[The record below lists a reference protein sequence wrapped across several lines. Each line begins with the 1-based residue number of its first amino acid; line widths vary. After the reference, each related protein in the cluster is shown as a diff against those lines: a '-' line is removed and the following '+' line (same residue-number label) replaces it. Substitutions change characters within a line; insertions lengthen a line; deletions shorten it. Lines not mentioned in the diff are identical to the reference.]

1 MARAV
6 GLYREHVRSVFKTEL
21 RHLRGDSNPS
31 FAVSGHGEAYTASA
45 LRDSL
50 AAAPPHVLL
59 SFSPPYCQAMNPV
72 ENAVRHAYYLMNF
85 YMAQAYLTMLAWCDM
100 LLAAVAALNYLPRP
114 QSRNEMLRVKS
125 PHEIATGLK
134 PDLSTHIAAPGQL
147 VVVHHAGAKAS
158 ACAQTAT
165 LCYYVKP
172 SRAGSLVRDVKS
184 WRCYVS
190 YHVRPVRHEIDG
202 IAAQAVAVSHALTS
216 GIMRENTGLLSAS
229 AAQVAA
235 SVRALQGRSSLWG
248 APAGPIALLDP
259 VTGLAVRLVHVRLD
273 GTLALEEGSDS
284 GEAALS
290 TGEAL
295 GGEPGLAPAP
305 RVKIVPNGF
314 VLDQAPGVNHVPLPP
329 LALASGRA
337 RAPRAGSG
345 SLSSWARRLP
355 DDTSISFVP
364 NPKSGKSAARYALYA
379 AAGTL
384 GEYRRL
390 NPASQFVMA
399 DLLND
404 LNRGLA
410 RIPAALWDSRLE
422 GTAVTASPPS
432 AALESVHAFALRVA
446 VSIPAEYFADDAVE
460 LPLAPSDPLHAQ
472 ARRLAAHDPSLAAGL
487 RFEDLEDG
495 SPSPPHVGGA
505 LVRELL
511 AEGSRLV
518 AVVGL
523 RKDLT
528 SVKAMLRDPGWS
540 KPGGW
545 KEKAWLE
552 LNMVVNEKKALTP
565 CTRQDLQAA
574 RRLYGNR
581 VEILRILTPA
591 CVKHLADGSE
601 GRHKV
606 RLVVTDVV
614 DAAGSTF
621 VGSTFSGTVDDG
633 VVRWL
638 SAITLGRIGLKR
650 RILDVKGAYYE
661 GTVLSPEQGGRVLF
675 AEVPAGWSEL
685 GFPEVDA
692 NGDKLYYRILKNIPG
707 RRDAGR
713 IWAEHYDRFLRRQGF
728 TQSIVELRLFYK
740 HLPNGKIFLVAVY
753 VDDNWTVC
761 DDDAA
766 WAVFHEAW
774 KLEFDESSN
783 VVDAENDFCGVRY
796 DDMPDGSLQLSCG
809 KLLNELADMISE
821 YQTPLGIDTP
831 MLGESP
837 QRMREIEGDILT
849 DFIPKA
855 RSIIGLGLFVVRG
868 ARPDGL
874 FAGIALAQH
883 VVTNLTPYVWEC
895 VLRWANYLVSTKH
908 FRLVLHP
915 PPFQNGFPAFTANS
929 DSSCI
934 NCAAGEGGGVGGIP
948 DAQACATASMGGY
961 TIFFEGSGVVI
972 AECFSPRKLAD
983 SSAGSELIMATWA
996 AKAIIGLRM
1005 LQRELRMG
1013 PTEATPLE
1021 LDATAV
1027 MNGAVMETVTR
1038 KQRFNAARL
1047 GMLRQWALDKA
1058 LRLVKVG
1065 TGDMRSDILTKPV
1078 VPAKHFQR
1086 LARLLL
1092 TGDAEEE
1099 PGGGV
1104 ATLEVN

>member
-1 MARAV
+1 M
-6 GLYREHVRSVFKTEL
+6 
-21 RHLRGDSNPS
+21 
-31 FAVSGHGEAYTASA
+31 
-45 LRDSL
+45 
-50 AAAPPHVLL
+50 
-59 SFSPPYCQAMNPV
+59 
-72 ENAVRHAYYLMNF
+72 
-85 YMAQAYLTMLAWCDM
+85 
-100 LLAAVAALNYLPRP
+100 
-114 QSRNEMLRVKS
+114 
-125 PHEIATGLK
+125 
-134 PDLSTHIAAPGQL
+134 
-147 VVVHHAGAKAS
+147 
-158 ACAQTAT
+158 
-165 LCYYVKP
+165 
-172 SRAGSLVRDVKS
+172 
-184 WRCYVS
+184 
-190 YHVRPVRHEIDG
+190 
-202 IAAQAVAVSHALTS
+202 
-216 GIMRENTGLLSAS
+216 
-229 AAQVAA
+229 
-235 SVRALQGRSSLWG
+235 
-248 APAGPIALLDP
+248 
-259 VTGLAVRLVHVRLD
+259 
-273 GTLALEEGSDS
+273 
-284 GEAALS
+284 
-290 TGEAL
+290 
-295 GGEPGLAPAP
+295 
-305 RVKIVPNGF
+305 
-314 VLDQAPGVNHVPLPP
+314 
-329 LALASGRA
+329 
-337 RAPRAGSG
+337 
-345 SLSSWARRLP
+345 
-355 DDTSISFVP
+355 
-364 NPKSGKSAARYALYA
+364 
-379 AAGTL
+379 
-384 GEYRRL
+384 
-390 NPASQFVMA
+390 
-399 DLLND
+399 
-404 LNRGLA
+404 
-410 RIPAALWDSRLE
+410 
-422 GTAVTASPPS
+422 
-432 AALESVHAFALRVA
+432 
-446 VSIPAEYFADDAVE
+446 
-460 LPLAPSDPLHAQ
+460 
-472 ARRLAAHDPSLAAGL
+472 
-487 RFEDLEDG
+487 
-495 SPSPPHVGGA
+495 
-505 LVRELL
+505 
-511 AEGSRLV
+511 
-518 AVVGL
+518 
-523 RKDLT
+523 
-528 SVKAMLRDPGWS
+528 
-540 KPGGW
+540 
-545 KEKAWLE
+545 
-552 LNMVVNEKKALTP
+552 
-565 CTRQDLQAA
+565 
-574 RRLYGNR
+574 
-581 VEILRILTPA
+581 
-591 CVKHLADGSE
+591 
-601 GRHKV
+601 
-606 RLVVTDVV
+606 
-614 DAAGSTF
+614 
-621 VGSTFSGTVDDG
+621 
-633 VVRWL
+633 
-638 SAITLGRIGLKR
+638 
-650 RILDVKGAYYE
+650 
-661 GTVLSPEQGGRVLF
+661 
-675 AEVPAGWSEL
+675 
-685 GFPEVDA
+685 
-692 NGDKLYYRILKNIPG
+692 
-707 RRDAGR
+707 
-713 IWAEHYDRFLRRQGF
+713 
-728 TQSIVELRLFYK
+728 ELRLFYK

-831 MLGESP
+831 MLGDSP

-1047 GMLRQWALDKA
+1047 EMLRQWALDKA